1 MGMQIQRRARVES
14 SRMHLFVAQYVHA
27 GPQNASFFGLYVN
40 ILRAP
45 LAARSLALHF
55 FPFGCRVVN
64 KAC

>member
-45 LAARSLALHF
+45 RAARSLALHL
-55 FPFGCRVVN
+55 FPFGCGVVN